1 MSLLCFLAFI
11 FLPVVKCFTEV
22 QMALMV
28 PNDTHRLFSVDIV
41 LPAVNIGILRARSFL
56 PSDVNFTVHYAD
68 SKCHI
73 GVGINEAIKLWYAGK
88 VHVFFGPV
96 CDYAVAPVARQTRFW
111 NIPIVSVGAMA
122 AEFKKFHVEDYP
134 TLTRAGAVD
143 FTVFSALI
151 HKFLDQFKWNKFK
164 ILYEQQGINV
174 SDDFCK
180 IMSSS
185 IYYTPSNKR
194 KDYFNLGDLGD
205 LENII
210 ISEIGIGYGGM
221 YIVWLEFINGKRDT
235 TLIPPPL
242 QPHILVDLLFFF
254 FGDRPHFPK

>member
-96 CDYAVAPVARQTRFW
+96 CDYAVAPVARQ
-111 NIPIVSVGAMA
+111 VGQR
-122 AEFKKFHVEDYP
+122 
-134 TLTRAGAVD
+134 L
-143 FTVFSALI
+143 
-151 HKFLDQFKWNKFK
+151 
-164 ILYEQQGINV
+164 
-174 SDDFCK
+174 
-180 IMSSS
+180 
-185 IYYTPSNKR
+185 
-194 KDYFNLGDLGD
+194 
-205 LENII
+205 
-210 ISEIGIGYGGM
+210 
-221 YIVWLEFINGKRDT
+221 
-235 TLIPPPL
+235 TLIKGQVTGSLQCSISNVAIIFEAPPPL
-242 QPHILVDLLFFF
+242 FPCLTLTLYSKFLFWKDIPGILPYKENLNKIAMKKAC
-254 FGDRPHFPK
+254 RKKKPHFTFIVQNLDLFAIEIL

>member
-96 CDYAVAPVARQTRFW
+96 CDYAVAPVARQVGQRLILIKGQVTGSC
-111 NIPIVSVGAMA
+111 SVLFQMW
-122 AEFKKFHVEDYP
+122 P
-134 TLTRAGAVD
+134 L
-143 FTVFSALI
+143 
-151 HKFLDQFKWNKFK
+151 FLK
-164 ILYEQQGINV
+164 
-174 SDDFCK
+174 
-180 IMSSS
+180 
-185 IYYTPSNKR
+185 
-194 KDYFNLGDLGD
+194 
-205 LENII
+205 
-210 ISEIGIGYGGM
+210 
-221 YIVWLEFINGKRDT
+221 
-235 TLIPPPL
+235 PPPL
-242 QPHILVDLLFFF
+242 FPCLTLTLYSKFLFCK
-254 FGDRPHFPK
+254 GHTRNITL

>member
-96 CDYAVAPVARQTRFW
+96 CDYAVAPVARQVGQKLIKGQVTGSLQCSISNVAIIFEA
-111 NIPIVSVGAMA
+111 PPPFPVSH
-122 AEFKKFHVEDYP
+122 FD
-134 TLTRAGAVD
+134 
-143 FTVFSALI
+143 S
-151 HKFLDQFKWNKFK
+151 QFKV
-164 ILYEQQGINV
+164 LVLQRTYQE
-174 SDDFCK
+174 
-180 IMSSS
+180 
-185 IYYTPSNKR
+185 YY
-194 KDYFNLGDLGD
+194 
-205 LENII
+205 
-210 ISEIGIGYGGM
+210 
-221 YIVWLEFINGKRDT
+221 
-235 TLIPPPL
+235 LI
-242 QPHILVDLLFFF
+242 
-254 FGDRPHFPK
+254 K

>member
-1 MSLLCFLAFI
+1 M
-11 FLPVVKCFTEV
+11 
-22 QMALMV
+22 
-28 PNDTHRLFSVDIV
+28 
-41 LPAVNIGILRARSFL
+41 
-56 PSDVNFTVHYAD
+56 
-68 SKCHI
+68 
-73 GVGINEAIKLWYAGK
+73 
-88 VHVFFGPV
+88 
-96 CDYAVAPVARQTRFW
+96 
-111 NIPIVSVGAMA
+111 SVGAMA
-122 AEFKKFHVEDYP
+122 AEFKKFHEEDYP

-143 FTVFSALI
+143 FTVFSTLI

-221 YIVWLEFINGKRDT
+221 YKCGSSLSMARETPPSSHHPLNPISLWTFFILETDHISRNDIFGT
-235 TLIPPPL
+235 T
-242 QPHILVDLLFFF
+242 
-254 FGDRPHFPK
+254 